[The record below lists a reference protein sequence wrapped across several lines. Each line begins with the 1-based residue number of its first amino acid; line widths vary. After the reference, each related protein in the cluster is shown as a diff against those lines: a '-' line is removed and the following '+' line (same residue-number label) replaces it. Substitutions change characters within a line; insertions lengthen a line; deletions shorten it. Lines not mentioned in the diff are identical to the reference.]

1 MEALTVTRQG
11 GGGLF
16 SGVGCKSLTSETG
29 KILQGAKWLGI
40 ALVCAGMASC
50 SSTSNTVVAKKEKPK
65 SKEYFAESEYG
76 VKASPRVVADG
87 KPVPKGGG
95 RFMVGTP
102 YEVKG
107 KTYVPKE
114 DPNYNKSGLASWYGA
129 AFHGR
134 MTANGEVYDLDHISA
149 AHPTFPLPSYARV
162 TNTVTGSSV
171 IVRVNDRGP
180 FHAGRIIDVSSKAA
194 ELLDFKRT
202 GTAKVN
208 VQYVGRARMDG
219 HDMPFLMASYV
230 RKGDRIPGIRPEG
243 EIATGVMVASN
254 QSLGD
259 QLQSY
264 GAGAPTAFAGSTP
277 SGKPE
282 KPSAPAAFN
291 SAAAPLPSVRPTN
304 LSAAP
309 AERPAAPRQAQAP
322 VAAYQVASAPVAKPA
337 PMQVQAPKPAS
348 RAPAALPV
356 EARMAPPV
364 QARPKAQPVQQA
376 RPAASTQTAYAA
388 PAPSAAAPR
397 VVFGNVV
404 LRDDGLIQQVPGSAP
419 QKTPKR

>member
-1 MEALTVTRQG
+1 M
-11 GGGLF
+11 
-16 SGVGCKSLTSETG
+16 GCKSLTSDIG
-29 KILQGAKWLGI
+29 KLLLSAKWLGFAI
-40 ALVCAGMASC
+40 VCAGMTSC
-50 SSTSNTVVAKKEKPK
+50 SSTSNTVVAKTEKPK

-87 KPVPKGGG
+87 QPVPKGGG

-114 DPNYNKSGLASWYGA
+114 DPNYNKSGLASWYGS

-134 MTANGEVYDLDHISA
+134 MTANGEVYDLTHLSA

-162 TNTVTGSSV
+162 TNMETGSSV

-180 FHAGRIIDVSSKAA
+180 FHPGRIIDVSSKAA
-194 ELLDFKRT
+194 ELLDFKRS

-230 RKGDRIPGIRPEG
+230 RKGDRMPGIRPEG

-254 QSLGD
+254 ERLGD

-264 GAGAPTAFAGSTP
+264 DRSTQTAFAGSTP
-277 SGKPE
+277 SGKTP
-282 KPSAPAAFN
+282 KSSPPPAFN
-291 SAAAPLPSVRPTN
+291 AAVAPVPSQ
-304 LSAAP
+304 
-309 AERPAAPRQAQAP
+309 RPAALAALAAPSQPAQARN
-322 VAAYQVASAPVAKPA
+322 AQYQVASAPVAKPVPVRTEPA
-337 PMQVQAPKPAS
+337 KPARKPS
-348 RAPAALPV
+348 AAVPV
-356 EARMAPPV
+356 EARMAAPSTT
-364 QARPKAQPVQQA
+364 RPKPEAT
-376 RPAASTQTAYAA
+376 RPAAAPVQTAYAA
-388 PAPSAAAPR
+388 QPAPTAAAPR

-404 LRDDGLIQQVPGSAP
+404 LRDDGQIQQVSDTVLPKSA
-419 QKTPKR
+419 RR